1 MLALSIV
8 NLAATMSSV
17 ALCLSPYPDFRRIHA
32 QKSTGEVRILPVLML
47 CCNCVLW
54 GLYGLISGSYFP
66 VMSINIFG
74 TLTTVTFA
82 SVFYRWSTDRATL
95 NKMAAGTGL
104 GLLAVVAFTILAKT
118 GAIPV
123 STDQLVE
130 ILGYCA
136 VAINICLY
144 AAPLQTMKLVVRTKS
159 SASLPITMCV
169 VNLFNGALWCVYA
182 ILKGDMF
189 VLTPNSLGV
198 AMCVVQVT
206 LGVKYRPK
214 KQEIDEAEV
223 IEVVAETQVPKMI
236 EEIVKMDKLQEPLS
250 RARSEMALHVAAT
263 TCAEAVAIEFVR
275 SKSYRVVA
283 TPQTPQTA

>member
-8 NLAATMSSV
+8 NVAATMSSV
-17 ALCLSPYPDFRRIHA
+17 ALCLSPYPDFRRIHT

-47 CCNCVLW
+47 CCNSVLW
-54 GLYGLISGSYFP
+54 GLYGLVSGSYFP

-82 SVFYRWSTDRATL
+82 SVFYRWSTDRVTL
-95 NKMAAGTGL
+95 NKMAACTGS
-104 GLLAVVAFTILAKT
+104 GLLAVVAFTVLATT
-118 GAIPV
+118 GAVPV
-123 STDQLVE
+123 STDRLVQ

-144 AAPLQTMKLVVRTKS
+144 AAPLQTMKLVIQTKS
-159 SASLPITMCV
+159 PASLPITMCV

-182 ILKGDMF
+182 VLKSDMF

-198 AMCVVQVT
+198 VMCIVQVT
-206 LGVKYRPK
+206 LGIKYLPK
-214 KQEIDEAEV
+214 TEEIDEAEV
-223 IEVVAETQVPKMI
+223 VEVVAEMPRPKTI
-236 EEIVKMDKLQEPLS
+236 EEIVKLEEPLS
-250 RARSEMALHVAAT
+250 RAKSEMALAAT
-263 TCAEAVAIEFVR
+263 ACAEAVAIEFVR

-283 TPQTPQTA
+283 TPQTA

>member
-1 MLALSIV
+1 
-8 NLAATMSSV
+8 
-17 ALCLSPYPDFRRIHA
+17 
-32 QKSTGEVRILPVLML
+32 
-47 CCNCVLW
+47 
-54 GLYGLISGSYFP
+54 
-66 VMSINIFG
+66 MSINIFG